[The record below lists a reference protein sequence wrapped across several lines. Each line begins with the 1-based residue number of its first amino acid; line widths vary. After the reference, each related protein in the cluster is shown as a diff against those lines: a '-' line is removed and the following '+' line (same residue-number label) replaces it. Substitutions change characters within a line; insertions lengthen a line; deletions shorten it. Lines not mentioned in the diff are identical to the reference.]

1 MSRENVTLAILFA
14 DVAKSTNLYERLGN
28 TLAQQLIG
36 SCLSAFSRVTEA
48 HSGQVIKTIG
58 DEIMCTFPTA
68 TDAVEAAIEM
78 QEALGHISIP
88 DRPDISAPNIY
99 VGIHFGPVIQE
110 KGDVFGDA
118 VNVAARMV
126 SQAQQRQIFT
136 TNETLSQLTPEL
148 QSHANWVDKTNI
160 KGKSGE
166 MEIYEIVW
174 EQQDVTVMLDSST
187 MEAQA
192 IKCRLEVEIG
202 DQKLLI
208 DENRPAATMGR
219 QNFNDVVVNDDRVSR
234 SHARIE
240 HRRGKFYLM
249 DTSTNGTYLQVQ
261 GKKGIY
267 LRRDEAQLLGS
278 GIIGLGREVRSDSHY
293 AVHYSVKL

>member
-14 DVAKSTNLYERLGN
+14 DVAKSTSLYERLGN

-36 SCLSAFSRVTEA
+36 NCLSVFSRVTDA
-48 HSGQVIKTIG
+48 HGGQVIKTIG

-68 TDAVEAAIEM
+68 TDAVEAGIEM
-78 QEALGHISIP
+78 QEALAHIRIP

-99 VGIHFGPVIQE
+99 VGIHFGPVIRE

-136 TNETLSQLTPEL
+136 TNETVSQLTPEL
-148 QSHANWVDKTNI
+148 QNQANWVDKTNI
-160 KGKSGE
+160 KGKTGE
-166 MEIYEIVW
+166 MELYEIVW
-174 EQQDVTVMLDSST
+174 EQQDVTIMLDSST
-187 MEAQA
+187 METQVV
-192 IKCRLEVEIG
+192 KSRLEVEIG
-202 DQKLLI
+202 DQRLQI

-240 HRRGKFYLM
+240 HRRGKFYLT
-249 DTSTNGTYLQVQ
+249 DTSTNGTYLQIK
-261 GKKGIY
+261 GKQGIY
-267 LRRDEAQLLGS
+267 LRRDETQLLGS
-278 GIIGLGREVRSDSHY
+278 GIIGLGREVRTDSKF